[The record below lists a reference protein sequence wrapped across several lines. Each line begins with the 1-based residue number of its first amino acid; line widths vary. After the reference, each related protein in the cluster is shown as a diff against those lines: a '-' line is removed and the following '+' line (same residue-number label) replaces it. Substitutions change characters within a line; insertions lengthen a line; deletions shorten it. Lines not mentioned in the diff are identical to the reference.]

1 MINLSVVVPCFNE
14 EEVLP
19 ETITRLSRVLDAL
32 RAAGKISGAS
42 RIYFV
47 DDGSRDATWRLI
59 EEGVNAGKPIVGVK
73 LSRNRGHQNALLAGL
88 FSAQGDALI
97 SVDADLQDDLGAIE
111 KMIDAHL
118 LGADVVYGVRRRR
131 DTDTWFKRFT
141 AESFYRLIAFM
152 GAQTIFNHADYRL
165 MSRRAVEALK
175 DYREVNLF
183 LRGIVPLIGFRSAVV
198 EYDRAP
204 RFAGESKYPL
214 KKMLALSAEAI
225 TSFSVYPLRLI
236 SLMGFCVSAGSIFV
250 TLWALWVAFY
260 SGRTVPGWASTVL
273 PIYFL
278 GGVQLLALGVIGEY
292 VGKIYMEAKGRPRFL
307 VERIHGESHGE
318 ARITAAGA
326 GMLSIRAVEKTP
338 LVAS

>member
-1 MINLSVVVPCFNE
+1 MINRSVVVPCFNE

-19 ETITRLSRVLDAL
+19 ETITRLSRVLDSL
-32 RAAGKISGAS
+32 RAAGKISGVS

-111 KMIDAHL
+111 RMIDAHL

-141 AESFYRLIAFM
+141 AQSFYRLIAFM

-198 EYDRAP
+198 EYDRAA

-307 VERIHGESHGE
+307 VERIHGELHGE
-318 ARITAAGA
+318 ARVGTAGV
-326 GMLSIRAVEKTP
+326 GVLSIRAVDKAP
-338 LVAS
+338 LVTG